1 LRIGIAHRG
10 DPLHCTENTMGSFQ
24 SAAAHGADMLEL
36 DVKRT
41 LDGQAAIVHDDT
53 LDRIWGLSRS
63 VENLRR
69 AEVEVLGTGAEEM
82 EADAKRLGTGS
93 GVMGMGAKAPSAGMD
108 RIPFLEDVFG
118 DNALSTLDVMVD
130 FGPDASAMVIVSVL
144 REHPEWLS
152 RALVTSGNV
161 RALQYVRREL
171 PSARIALTWTRMRF
185 PSKRLLD
192 TLQIDYLNPFYRLLL
207 VDVSLRDKRRT
218 PYRLLSRSIRWT
230 GAGAGGAVVTP
241 HGTAWP
247 LRRGA
252 AIARAHA
259 LGLGVS
265 CWTVDCEQDMR
276 TLLELGA
283 DAIITNR
290 IAAFVT
296 VRTQWQRG
304 DRMINGQPCSPACGG
319 SDPAPVTDAEQEK
332 GGGYA

>member
-10 DPLHCTENTMGSFQ
+10 DPTHFTENTITSFR
-24 SAAAHGADMLEL
+24 SAAVHGADMLEL

-41 LDGQAAIVHDDT
+41 VDGQAAIVHDDT
-53 LDRIWGLSRS
+53 LDRIWRLPRS
-63 VENLRR
+63 VESLRR
-69 AEVEVLGTGAEEM
+69 AEVEALGTGAQER
-82 EADAKRLGTGS
+82 EAGAERPGS
-93 GVMGMGAKAPSAGMD
+93 GAGVMGMGAKAPGAGVD

-118 DNALSTLDVMVD
+118 DAALSTLDVMVD
-130 FGPDASAMVIVSVL
+130 FGPDASAKVIVSVL

-171 PSARIALTWTRMRF
+171 PSARIALTWTRLRW
-185 PSKRLLD
+185 PAQRLLD
-192 TLQIDYLNPFYRLLL
+192 SLQIDYLNPFYRLLL
-207 VDVSLRDKRRT
+207 VDLSIRDKRRT
-218 PYRLLSRSIRWT
+218 PFRRLSRNVRWT
-230 GAGAGGAVVTP
+230 GAGAGGALVTP
-241 HGTAWP
+241 RKTSWP

-252 AIARAHA
+252 AIARAQA

-290 IAAFVT
+290 IEVFVT
-296 VRTQWQRG
+296 VRAQWQR
-304 DRMINGQPCSPACGG
+304 DERKINAQPCGQACGG